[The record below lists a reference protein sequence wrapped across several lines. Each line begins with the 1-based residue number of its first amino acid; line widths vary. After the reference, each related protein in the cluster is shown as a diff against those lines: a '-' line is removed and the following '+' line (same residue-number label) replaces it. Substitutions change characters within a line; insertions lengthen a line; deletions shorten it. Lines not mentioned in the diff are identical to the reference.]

1 MKASKKS
8 RSLVETSLLLALS
21 LVPAACGKSS
31 DSAPMVPTVENDKE
45 KLSERMNT
53 EQSDVPF
60 TPAAEGQSL
69 GLALGDSLTAIQVA
83 QITPPTVGAVAGV
96 GGNKVQATDVAVN
109 GLSVYVGYNTAGDTY
124 NGAIDVIDATNVL
137 SLQILSQLNLPG
149 EDINGLDKFGGN
161 LYAVGSS
168 NVTEKG
174 FIRKIALNSNL
185 LTTTTTDLP
194 LTGFTGTGVVASA
207 SKIYATSGDNAGLTT
222 FDTATFTQSNTA
234 AVHDAR
240 AVKLTAAGLPMVL
253 GGQPGTIST
262 MTAAGALTSSFALS
276 GNATPLSKSSLSVGP
291 VWSVASLGEGGFT
304 VFCNASGAVIAHV
317 PAITLPGIDPSRTVT
332 NSVTSVGGLIYT
344 TNGEAGV
351 NVYTLR
357 DVASLAT
364 CGAGTVSLVGNLD
377 LGAGFSPNGIYSNG
391 LVLYVASGLGGLKV
405 ITTVFT
411 TLSPLS
417 SKL

>member
-1 MKASKKS
+1 MSKKMKASKKT

-31 DSAPMVPTVENDKE
+31 DSAPSVPTVENDKE

-53 EQSDVPF
+53 DKSDVPF
-60 TPAAEGQSL
+60 TPSTEGQSL
-69 GLALGDSLTAIQVA
+69 GLALGDVFTAVQVA
-83 QITPPTVGAVAGV
+83 AVTPPTVG
-96 GGNKVQATDVAVN
+96 GNQVQATDVAVN
-109 GLSVYVGYNTAGDTY
+109 SLSVYVGYNTAGDTY

-137 SLQILSQLNLPG
+137 SLQILSSLNLPG
-149 EDINGLDKFGGN
+149 QDINGLDRFGTN

-168 NVTEKG
+168 NITEKG
-174 FIRKIALNSNL
+174 FLRKIALNGSL
-185 LTTTTTDLP
+185 LTATSSDLP
-194 LTGFTGTGVVASA
+194 LDGFTGTGVVASA
-207 SKIYATSGDNAGLTT
+207 SKIYATSGDNAGLST

-240 AVKLTAAGLPMVL
+240 AVKLNAAGLPLVL
-253 GGQPGTIST
+253 GGQPGTVST
-262 MTAAGALTSSFALS
+262 MTAAGALTSTFALS
-276 GNATPLSKSSLSVGP
+276 GNATPLSKSSLSVGS

-332 NSVTSVGGLIYT
+332 NAVTSVGGLIYT

-351 NVYTLR
+351 NVYTIR
-357 DVASLAT
+357 DAASVAP
-364 CGAGTVSLVGNLD
+364 CGAGTVSLVGNMD
-377 LGAGFSPNGIYSNG
+377 LGAGFSPNGIHSNG
-391 LVLYVASGLGGLKV
+391 TVLYVASGLGGLK
-405 ITTVFT
+405 ILTTVFT